1 MTKHQTADNVLLE
14 LWAIKED
21 TVARHKTVAQYFAH
35 LGFVP
40 SARGAQSVSP
50 TAVTRRVR
58 KNVKPKMLAKGE
70 TTVSRRSQPLHPA

>member
-35 LGFVP
+35 LGLMP
-40 SARGAQSVSP
+40 NPRGAQSVLP
-50 TAVTRRVR
+50 TAVNRRVR
-58 KNVKPKMLAKGE
+58 KSIQPKLLAKG
-70 TTVSRRSQPLHPA
+70 

>member
-35 LGFVP
+35 LGLVSSP
-40 SARGAQSVSP
+40 RGAQKLSP
-50 TAVTRRVR
+50 TAVNRRVR
-58 KNVKPKMLAKGE
+58 KNMDPKMLAKG
-70 TTVSRRSQPLHPA
+70 

>member
-35 LGFVP
+35 LGLTQ

-50 TAVTRRVR
+50 TADTRRVR
-58 KNVKPKMLAKGE
+58 KNVKPKILAKGK
-70 TTVSRRSQPLHPA
+70 TKASGRGQPAHLV

>member
-35 LGFVP
+35 LGLTQ

-50 TAVTRRVR
+50 TAVNRRVR
-58 KNVKPKMLAKGE
+58 KNIKPKMLAKVE
-70 TTVSRRSQPLHPA
+70 TKASERGQPAHLV

>member
-35 LGFVP
+35 LGLAQ
-40 SARGAQSVSP
+40 SAQSVSP

-58 KNVKPKMLAKGE
+58 ENVKPKML
-70 TTVSRRSQPLHPA
+70 TTAESKARGRGHPAQLV

>member
-35 LGFVP
+35 LGLAQ

-50 TAVTRRVR
+50 AAVTRRVR

-70 TTVSRRSQPLHPA
+70 TKASGRGQLAHLV